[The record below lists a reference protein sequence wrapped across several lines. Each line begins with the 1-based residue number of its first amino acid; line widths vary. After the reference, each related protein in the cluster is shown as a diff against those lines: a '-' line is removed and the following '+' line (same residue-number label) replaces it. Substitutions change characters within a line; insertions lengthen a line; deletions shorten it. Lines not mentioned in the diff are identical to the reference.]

1 MNELLNIT
9 DVWQTKSIRYMLDF
23 FSLFLFN
30 KSSIKTIFDYMQN
43 FV

>member
-23 FSLFLFN
+23 FFLFN
-30 KSSIKTIFDYMQN
+30 KLSIKTIFDYMQN
-43 FV
+43 FA